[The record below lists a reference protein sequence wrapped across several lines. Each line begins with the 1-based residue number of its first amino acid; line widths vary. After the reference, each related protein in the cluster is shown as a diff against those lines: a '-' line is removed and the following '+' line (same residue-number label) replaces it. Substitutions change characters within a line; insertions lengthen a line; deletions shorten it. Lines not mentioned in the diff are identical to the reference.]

1 MLDRLQKFLDKPA
14 NIASNRTFEEEA
26 RYRLEGANRTLS
38 QSGSLCQLVGLILI
52 AVSPFAIAAGWFAL
66 PVAASLIAGGA
77 TSAALGSIAHSN
89 KRASKLLYA
98 DLAEGARLLNM
109 QVYWYVARSRTGGAL
124 LCRRGP
130 GGAAKYRFGSR
141 QQATTN
147 VNRAA
152 LRGDSAEVKKEMER
166 VQKEAHAAFD
176 ARYGGSQ
183 RSTRGEIHIGPRG
196 GRYRIN
202 SKGRKSYDV

>member
-26 RYRLEGANRTLS
+26 RYRLEGANRALS

-89 KRASKLLYA
+89 KRATKLLY
-98 DLAEGARLLNM
+98 
-109 QVYWYVARSRTGGAL
+109 
-124 LCRRGP
+124 
-130 GGAAKYRFGSR
+130 
-141 QQATTN
+141 
-147 VNRAA
+147 
-152 LRGDSAEVKKEMER
+152 
-166 VQKEAHAAFD
+166 VQTWLKVHD
-176 ARYGGSQ
+176 Y
-183 RSTRGEIHIGPRG
+183 
-196 GRYRIN
+196 
-202 SKGRKSYDV
+202 

>member
-1 MLDRLQKFLDKPA
+1 MEVL
-14 NIASNRTFEEEA
+14 
-26 RYRLEGANRTLS
+26 
-38 QSGSLCQLVGLILI
+38 LVLLL
-52 AVSPFAIAAGWFAL
+52 VFAL
-66 PVAASLIAGGA
+66 
-77 TSAALGSIAHSN
+77 AALFFAG
-89 KRASKLLYA
+89 
-98 DLAEGARLLNM
+98 EVLNGLPSM
-109 QVYWYVARSRTGGAL
+109 
-124 LCRRGP
+124 
-130 GGAAKYRFGSR
+130 RFSSR